1 MLVVTYLLRYLV
13 TSSRWRAYRICRL
26 SGTSR
31 TRTASGATPAGPYH
45 EDFVSD
51 RIEAAL
57 KSQTDH
63 GQFLI
68 PIDAKTLALEE
79 DSKKGLR
86 VRPEHIHQAL
96 REFAGIT
103 EHPFSKRFPFVIPEA
118 ERLAGLFG

>member
-1 MLVVTYLLRYLV
+1 
-13 TSSRWRAYRICRL
+13 
-26 SGTSR
+26 
-31 TRTASGATPAGPYH
+31 
-45 EDFVSD
+45 VSD

-57 KSQTDH
+57 KNQTDH

-86 VRPEHIHQAL
+86 VRPEHIHQDL